1 MNHDYL
7 TLSEI
12 RVLGFETLL
21 RELGPAA
28 TIRFMQQYEIGR
40 GNYTRDRHRWLP
52 KQSVKE
58 LGRQIMDEN
67 AQPPE

>member
-1 MNHDYL
+1 MNNDYM

-28 TIRFMQQYEIGR
+28 TIRFMQQYESGR
-40 GNYTRDRHRWLP
+40 RNYTRDRHQWLP
-52 KQSVKE
+52 KRSVKDLAKE
-58 LGRQIMDEN
+58 IAKQKK
-67 AQPPE
+67 P

>member
-1 MNHDYL
+1 MNNDYM

-28 TIRFMQQYEIGR
+28 TIRFMQQYESGR
-40 GNYTRDRHRWLP
+40 GNYTRDRHQWLP
-52 KQSVKE
+52 KRSVKDLAE
-58 LGRQIMDEN
+58 EIAKQKKS
-67 AQPPE
+67 